1 MNFFVAVHY
10 FNHPKTRLKLASLT
24 DIAELNV
31 FFHINP
37 TLKNYA
43 KKRNIRNW
51 KVLFAKKN
59 KESVCE
65 LFAKNAFS

>member
-31 FFHINP
+31 FFSYKSNF
-37 TLKNYA
+37 
-43 KKRNIRNW
+43 KK
-51 KVLFAKKN
+51 LCQKKGT
-59 KESVCE
+59 
-65 LFAKNAFS
+65 

>member
-43 KKRNIRNW
+43 KK
-51 KVLFAKKN
+51 
-59 KESVCE
+59 KEHKE
-65 LFAKNAFS
+65 LESFICKEKQRECL